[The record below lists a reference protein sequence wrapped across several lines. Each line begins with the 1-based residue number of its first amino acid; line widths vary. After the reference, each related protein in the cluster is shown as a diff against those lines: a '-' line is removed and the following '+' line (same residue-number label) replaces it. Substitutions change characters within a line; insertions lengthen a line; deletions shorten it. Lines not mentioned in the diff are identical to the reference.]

1 MIFLN
6 ECYLVNQMGRKSC
19 TSILRL
25 CAARV
30 PAHALPY
37 KVSSGLYS
45 LKNGLPPSL
54 SPPYLGCAGS
64 ALGNQVDGN
73 NASS

>member
-1 MIFLN
+1 MIFLPEYFPVN
-6 ECYLVNQMGRKSC
+6 WSGISNDRMSLV
-19 TSILRL
+19 L
-25 CAARV
+25 CARLALIHAPLDRV
-30 PAHALPY
+30 NIDP
-37 KVSSGLYS
+37 YS
-45 LKNGLPPSL
+45 LKNGLPPPL